1 MNIKVH
7 ELRTKGKSDLVKQ
20 LDELKSELA
29 SLRVAKVTGGAA
41 SKLSKMYA
49 LPSAPPIC
57 DIVPSC
63 WSVRERSVGRGGTG
77 RRFRR
82 PGLWARPRVAA
93 ASIRRTA
100 ARPLGRAVPPPSRP
114 PTSSLLSAVAR
125 GRFGTVLRGQPTLT
139 ASGSRGGGPR
149 LVTPQRIHAKSAS
162 TARAS
167 SRPSFFFSSL
177 CRLLLTALLPHTFG
191 ARSKVVRKSIARV
204 LTVINQQKKDHLR
217 NFYKDKDLMP
227 LDLRAK
233 KTRALR
239 RALTKKELSIKTTK
253 AMKKEKHYPQRKY
266 ALKA

>member
-1 MNIKVH
+1 MKIKVH
-7 ELRTKGKSDLVKQ
+7 ELRTKGKNDLVKQ

-49 LPSAPPIC
+49 VPSAPPIC

-100 ARPLGRAVPPPSRP
+100 ARQLGRAVPPPSRP

-125 GRFGTVLRGQPTLT
+125 GRCGTVLRGQPTLT

-149 LVTPQRIHAKSAS
+149 PVTPQRIHAKSAS

-167 SRPSFFFSSL
+167 SHPFFFSSL
-177 CRLLLTALLPHTFG
+177 CRLLLTAPPPPTFG

-253 AMKKEKHYPQRKY
+253 AMKKEKHYPQRKF

>member
-1 MNIKVH
+1 MKIKVH
-7 ELRTKGKSDLVKQ
+7 ELRTKGKNDLVKQ

-49 LPSAPPIC
+49 VPSAPPIC

-77 RRFRR
+77 RRFHR

-125 GRFGTVLRGQPTLT
+125 GRCGTVLRGQPTLT

-149 LVTPQRIHAKSAS
+149 PVTPQRIHAKSAS

-167 SRPSFFFSSL
+167 SRPSFFFRPSAGSFSPHPPPPRPALAVRLCGNRSL
-177 CRLLLTALLPHTFG
+177 AC
-191 ARSKVVRKSIARV
+191 
-204 LTVINQQKKDHLR
+204 
-217 NFYKDKDLMP
+217 
-227 LDLRAK
+227 
-233 KTRALR
+233 
-239 RALTKKELSIKTTK
+239 
-253 AMKKEKHYPQRKY
+253 
-266 ALKA
+266 